1 MKFILASAS
10 PRRRDLLARENVPF
24 TVHTAEVEEASSGMT
39 PEELVCANAAAKA
52 KAVAAL
58 FPEAMVL
65 GADTVVAHRGRILG
79 KPSSPTEAQAMLRS
93 LAGETHHV
101 ITGVALCRRKDA
113 FLTTFAEVTEVVFR
127 PFDDAVIRQ
136 YLSLVNVLD
145 KAGAYALQEYGEMLV
160 QSVAGDPDNVVGLPV
175 RRVVQTLRELGE
187 I

>member
-1 MKFILASAS
+1 
-10 PRRRDLLARENVPF
+10 
-24 TVHTAEVEEASSGMT
+24 
-39 PEELVCANAAAKA
+39 
-52 KAVAAL
+52 
-58 FPEAMVL
+58 
-65 GADTVVAHRGRILG
+65 
-79 KPSSPTEAQAMLRS
+79 MLRS

-175 RRVVQTLRELGE
+175 RRVVQTLRELGD